1 MAGFIADRGAVA
13 GFFSFCI
20 ELCTDR
26 LYGDHVFDVDLPLAY
41 RIVQQF
47 ECFGAWPEGW
57 PWQWPARTVAEFWLV
72 KKAQREAQELKE
84 AETNPDYQP
93 SGELD

>member
-1 MAGFIADRGAVA
+1 
-13 GFFSFCI
+13 
-20 ELCTDR
+20 
-26 LYGDHVFDVDLPLAY
+26 
-41 RIVQQF
+41 VQQF